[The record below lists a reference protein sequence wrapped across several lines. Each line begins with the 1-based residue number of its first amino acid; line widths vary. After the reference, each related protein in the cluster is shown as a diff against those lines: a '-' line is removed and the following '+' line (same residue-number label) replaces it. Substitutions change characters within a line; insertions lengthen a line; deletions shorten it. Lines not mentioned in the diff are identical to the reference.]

1 MKRTSTLIV
10 IAVAGTFLS
19 AQTKKMTAFDP
30 EQYSFQFDNSFR
42 NIFIDAIDWRTGG
55 LCGGMSYAALDYYY
69 TRNRT
74 TPVTSIRPTEGSPL
88 QKYLY
93 DRQVTSIT
101 SNLDKWAELGFN
113 IEGVRNGQFFNWGV
127 ENKKGSRIN
136 ELRSF
141 IDRGRPVPLGLQSV
155 GERDSDP
162 GNHQVVAIGYDFGTA
177 QEIASGAYQRK
188 MKIYTYDP
196 NYPNKEMTLV
206 PDFEEQVFYYV
217 EKPHMR
223 WRTYFVDKNY
233 RVKTP
238 IRTSLKD
245 YPKDGNVYE
254 LLFEF
259 GVGKDDLRGGNDNLN
274 LTILYHNFASQ
285 RVYNV
290 NKGNKW
296 IDDYSQFI
304 TIPLR
309 RPVKLNTIKS
319 VQLNTVSGN
328 DNFNLNLL
336 KIHAKGYEL
345 DKVLYNRRGAPLKR
359 FTGKD
364 KTFVAMIN
372 ANPPRGSSRTA
383 TSSSTTTRQTGN
395 ANPPRKPIDKLRF
408 WIRTGDDD
416 LRGGNDNL
424 NIVVHY
430 KNGRK
435 QTVKNVNK
443 GTRWKDNS
451 DTSLDVVLNTPVYAV
466 SDISQVVLQTTFS
479 GGMGGDNW
487 NLNALQI
494 IAYKGNSSV
503 GHFYKRGTNN
513 QRLYRFTDKNNTFV
527 ARR

>member
-1 MKRTSTLIV
+1 MKKITCLAVLLIM
-10 IAVAGTFLS
+10 GNHLMG
-19 AQTKKMTAFDP
+19 QTKKMTAFKP
-30 EQYSFQFDNSFR
+30 AQHGFKFHNNFK

-55 LCGGMSYAALDYYY
+55 LCGGMSYSALDYYY
-69 TRNRT
+69 ARNIS
-74 TPVTSIRPTEGSPL
+74 TPKTKVRPTEGSPL

-101 SNLDKWAELGFN
+101 SNLDKWAEIGFN
-113 IEGVRNGQFFNWGV
+113 PGGARNSEFFNWGI

-141 IDRGRPVPLGLQSV
+141 IDRGKPVPLGLQSV
-155 GERDSDP
+155 GEKDSDP
-162 GNHQVVAIGYDFGTA
+162 GNHQVLAIGYDFGSARDLVT
-177 QEIASGAYQRK
+177 GTYKRK

-196 NYPNKEMTLV
+196 NYPDSIMTLV
-206 PDFEEQVFYYV
+206 PNFREQVFYYPD
-217 EKPHMR
+217 EPRMR
-223 WRTYFVDKNY
+223 WRTYFVDKKY
-233 RVKTP
+233 RAKTP

-245 YPKDGNVYE
+245 YPNDGKVHE

-274 LTILYHNFASQ
+274 LTVYYHNLAPQ

-296 IDDYSQFI
+296 IDDYAQFI

-309 RPVKLNTIKS
+309 RPVKPHSIKS

-328 DNFNLNLL
+328 DNFNLDRL
-336 KIHAKGYEL
+336 KISAKGYEIN
-345 DKVLYNRRGAPLKR
+345 KTMFNRRGAPLKR

-364 KTFVAMIN
+364 KTFLAMIN
-372 ANPPRGSSRTA
+372 SKPVRSNSQTTTN
-383 TSSSTTTRQTGN
+383 TSSVGGQTGS
-395 ANPPRKPIDKLRF
+395 RKPIDKLQF

-435 QTVKNVNK
+435 QTVRNVNK
-443 GTRWKDNS
+443 GTRWKDN
-451 DTSLDVVLNTPVYAV
+451 TTNSLDINLNTAIYSI
-466 SDISQVVLQTTFS
+466 SDIGKVVLQTTFG

-487 NLNALQI
+487 NLNYLHI
-494 IAYKGNSSV
+494 IAFKGNTKV
-503 GHFYKRGTNN
+503 GDFYQKGANNKR
-513 QRLYRFTDKNNTFV
+513 LHRFTDKKNTFV
-527 ARR
+527 AKR